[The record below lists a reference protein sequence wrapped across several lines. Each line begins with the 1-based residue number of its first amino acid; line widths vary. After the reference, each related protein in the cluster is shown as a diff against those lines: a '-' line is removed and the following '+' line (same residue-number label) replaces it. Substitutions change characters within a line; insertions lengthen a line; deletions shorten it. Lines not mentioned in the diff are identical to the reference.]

1 MFDLLFELIVWL
13 NGYFWSPAT
22 FLLLMLSG
30 VIFSVWTKFIQYRS
44 LTHGFRILRGD
55 YDDSGDPGAIS
66 PFQALSASLSGT
78 VGLGNIGGVALA
90 IAAGG
95 PGALFWMWVIGFLGM
110 ALKTIEITQAM
121 MFRNV
126 DNPGDPQ
133 GGAMWVIHRSLQ
145 SRGGVFGF
153 GAKLLA
159 VLFSLATI
167 LSSVS
172 GGNMFQA
179 WNVAGLTERYF
190 GIPKLGAGIALAA
203 IVALVILGG
212 VKRIGTVAGKLVPL
226 MCGLY
231 LLVIFAVLGSHLSEI
246 PPLLAEVVRSAFE
259 TAQPAGAF
267 LGGATGWIFSVGLRR
282 ALFSN
287 EAGQGSGPIAHAA
300 AKTREPARQGVLG
313 GLGPFIDTL
322 CVCTLTALLILIT
335 GVWNRDAIGE
345 FQGPISITPVV
356 TSLSGPT
363 SGDSAAPGSVFQVN
377 APATA
382 SSLPRLPGGSS
393 WTAGSRFFLIAE
405 VAGGQNNNTGTNLIR
420 VSGQVLAS
428 PGAAPRQA
436 AGASSGISGGHIEWD
451 RIELDPSEWT
461 QPPRQVALR
470 DARVYQT
477 FDGAS
482 LTAYALDQEFDGA
495 GKWVVS
501 FAAWL
506 FAISTI
512 ITWSYY
518 GEQGIVF
525 TLGRRAILPYRWI
538 YIACVVLGAVAVSD
552 TARMEA
558 LIDIGTGAMLC
569 ANMPIVLILGRRA
582 VEEINGYFRRL
593 QAGEFATK
601 R

>member
-1 MFDLLFELIVWL
+1 
-13 NGYFWSPAT
+13 
-22 FLLLMLSG
+22 
-30 VIFSVWTKFIQYRS
+30 
-44 LTHGFRILRGD
+44 
-55 YDDSGDPGAIS
+55 
-66 PFQALSASLSGT
+66 
-78 VGLGNIGGVALA
+78 
-90 IAAGG
+90 
-95 PGALFWMWVIGFLGM
+95 MWVIGFLGM

-133 GGAMWVIHRSLQ
+133 GGAMWVIQRSLH
-145 SRGGVFGF
+145 SRRGVFGF
-153 GAKLLA
+153 GAKFLA

-179 WNVAGLTERYF
+179 WNVAGLSERYF

-231 LLVIFAVLGSHLSEI
+231 LLVIFAVLASHLSEI

-345 FQGPISITPVV
+345 LQGPISITPVV

-363 SGDSAAPGSVFQVN
+363 SGDNAAPGSLFQVN
-377 APATA
+377 APASA

-393 WTAGSRFFLIAE
+393 WTAGSRFFLIGE
-405 VAGGQNNNTGTNLIR
+405 VAGSQNNNTATNLIR
-420 VSGQVLAS
+420 VSGQVLA
-428 PGAAPRQA
+428 APRQA
-436 AGASSGISGGHIEWD
+436 AGASGGIPRGHIEWD

-461 QPPRQVALR
+461 QPPRQVVLR

-506 FAISTI
+506 FAVSTI

-525 TLGRRAILPYRWI
+525 TLGRRAILPYRWT

-558 LIDIGTGAMLC
+558 LIDVGTGAMLC

-582 VEEINGYFRRL
+582 VGEINGYFRRL

-601 R
+601 H